1 MYNKIIKRLLDF
13 IFSLLLTPL
22 VLLICLIFGILI
34 YIEDKGPI
42 FYIAKR
48 RGLKGRVFNMYKLR
62 SMKVNAPDIRNK
74 DDSTFNSEND
84 PRVTKIGKFMR
95 KASIDEIP
103 QLINVLKGDM
113 SFIGPRPSLVSRNY
127 NDLDF
132 FRKKR
137 LEVRPGI
144 TGYSQAYF
152 RNSIGQDEK
161 IKKDCIY
168 VDKVSFMVDFKIFFK
183 TIKSVIFRKN
193 IYNN

>member
-22 VLLICLIFGILI
+22 VLIICLIFGILI

-132 FRKKR
+132 YRKKR

-168 VDKVSFMVDFKIFFK
+168 VDKVSFTMDFKIFFE